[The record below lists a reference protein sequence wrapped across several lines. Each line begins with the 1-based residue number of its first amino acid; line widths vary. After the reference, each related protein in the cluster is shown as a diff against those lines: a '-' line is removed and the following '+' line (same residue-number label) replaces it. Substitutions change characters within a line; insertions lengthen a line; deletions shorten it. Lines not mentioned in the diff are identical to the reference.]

1 MLSINNSTNSSAGI
15 PAIPLSPIPAV
26 NVATVPQ
33 RSPLRYPGGKTW
45 LVPHIRVWLGNQ
57 HAQPEVIVEP
67 FAGGGIV
74 SLTAVME
81 GLAQRCV
88 MAEIDREVAAFWKA
102 ALEHSDALIA
112 EIQQFSPTRRR
123 VEEIAEQSPTG
134 VLERG
139 FRALALNRT
148 RRGGILA
155 AGASLS
161 RSGENGKGLASR
173 WYPETLAKRLRAIAE
188 YAGQIEFHETDGME
202 LLERV
207 LASDTRE
214 ETVVFADP
222 PYTAGG
228 KRAGSRLY
236 NHNVID
242 HQRLFELLADS
253 GVNFLMT
260 YDESPEISTL
270 VAKYHLY
277 AVRVVMKNTH
287 HAHLSEL
294 VITPCSV
301 F

>member
-1 MLSINNSTNSSAGI
+1 MS
-15 PAIPLSPIPAV
+15 PALFQHSVSQTIPLSPIPAV

-45 LVPHIRVWLGNQ
+45 LVPHIRAWLGSQANK
-57 HAQPEVIVEP
+57 PEIIVEP
-67 FAGGGIV
+67 FAGGAIV

-81 GLAQRCV
+81 GLVQRCV

-112 EIQQFSPTRRR
+112 EIRQFSPTRKRI
-123 VEEIAEQSPTG
+123 EEIADQTPSS
-134 VLERG
+134 VLDRG

-161 RSGENGKGLASR
+161 RTGENGKGLASR
-173 WYPETLAKRLRAIAE
+173 WYPETLAKRLHAIAE

-202 LLERV
+202 LLEGM
-207 LASDTRE
+207 LLSCATA

-236 NHNVID
+236 NHNIID
-242 HQRLFELLADS
+242 HQRLFALLADS
-253 GVNFLMT
+253 EVHFVMT
-260 YDESPEISTL
+260 YDESPEILAL
-270 VAKYHLY
+270 VAKHRFH
-277 AVRVVMKNTH
+277 AVRVIMKNTH
-287 HAHLSEL
+287 HARLSEL
-294 VITPCSV
+294 VITPGPV
-301 F
+301 FL